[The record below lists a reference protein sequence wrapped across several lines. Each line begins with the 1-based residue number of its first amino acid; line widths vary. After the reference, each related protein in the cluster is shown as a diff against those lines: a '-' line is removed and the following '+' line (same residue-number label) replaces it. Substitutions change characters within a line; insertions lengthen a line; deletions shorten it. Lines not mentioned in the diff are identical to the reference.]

1 MALIQILII
10 LTTHKLLILNCLQ
23 CKFPKKIKTN
33 DLFRLNLSLDLF
45 FFIGKMVYA
54 SSFFSLSKQLQY
66 VSELTQT
73 VPVLVLVLV
82 PVLVPCSCSSSVPAL
97 VQVSSETYCKKKKI
111 VFPTLFCCLCKPL
124 ACINHRLKK
133 KLYTHQGV
141 FSIFYLKKSSSAY

>member
-23 CKFPKKIKTN
+23 CKFPKKIITN

-73 VPVLVLVLV
+73 VPVLV
-82 PVLVPCSCSSSVPAL
+82 PCSCSCSVPAL
-97 VQVSSETYCKKKKI
+97 VQVSSERYCKKKKI